1 MCIHNKVQ
9 CIAQYHV
16 VHYLCVMKTDNTKAQ
31 MRKGVLEMCILALV
45 AKQEKYPNELLANL
59 KSADLLV
66 VEGTLYPL
74 LNRLKDAGLLA
85 YDWRESNAG
94 PPRKYYRITPDGQKM
109 LTSLEES
116 WRQLVHSVSLTF
128 ETPEK

>member
-1 MCIHNKVQ
+1 
-9 CIAQYHV
+9 
-16 VHYLCVMKTDNTKAQ
+16 

-94 PPRKYYRITPDGQKM
+94 PPRKYYRITPDGQMM

-116 WRQLVHSVSLTF
+116 WKQLVHSVSLTF

>member
-1 MCIHNKVQ
+1 
-9 CIAQYHV
+9 
-16 VHYLCVMKTDNTKAQ
+16 
-31 MRKGVLEMCILALV
+31 MCILALV

-94 PPRKYYRITPDGQKM
+94 PPRKYYRITPDGQAM

-116 WRQLVHSVSLTF
+116 WKQLVHSVSLTF

>member
-1 MCIHNKVQ
+1 
-9 CIAQYHV
+9 
-16 VHYLCVMKTDNTKAQ
+16 MKTDNTKAQ

-94 PPRKYYRITPDGQKM
+94 PPRKYYRITPDGHSM

>member
-1 MCIHNKVQ
+1 
-9 CIAQYHV
+9 
-16 VHYLCVMKTDNTKAQ
+16 
-31 MRKGVLEMCILALV
+31 MCILALV

-94 PPRKYYRITPDGQKM
+94 PPRKYYRITPDGQMM

-116 WRQLVHSVSLTF
+116 WKQLVHSVSLTF

>member
-1 MCIHNKVQ
+1 
-9 CIAQYHV
+9 
-16 VHYLCVMKTDNTKAQ
+16 MKTDNTKAQ

-45 AKQEKYPNELLANL
+45 AKEEKYPNELLANL
-59 KSADLLV
+59 KAAELLV

-74 LNRLKDAGLLA
+74 LNRLKDAGFLA

-94 PPRKYYRITPDGQKM
+94 PPRKYYHITPEGLAM

-116 WRQLVHSVSLTF
+116 WKQLVHSVSLTF